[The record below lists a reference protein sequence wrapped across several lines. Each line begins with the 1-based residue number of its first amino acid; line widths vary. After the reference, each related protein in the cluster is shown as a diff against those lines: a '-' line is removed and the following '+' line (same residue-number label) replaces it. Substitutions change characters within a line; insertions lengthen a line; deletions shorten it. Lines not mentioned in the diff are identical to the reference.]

1 MLSLTIRNES
11 QDTFYIISEFYFFV
25 QLFKILK
32 LKQKAMKIGK
42 NKMVSLTYDLH
53 YDDVEGDLIEQA
65 TSGKPLSFVFGTG
78 LMLPK
83 FESLLEGFKAGNP
96 FQISLN
102 DVDAYGELDEN
113 AIVDLPKHLFIIDGE
128 FDDEVVAVGNSVPM
142 MSTSGQRMNGLVME
156 ITDDNV
162 KMDFNHPLA
171 GENLFFKGEILEVR
185 EASDEEIAA
194 TLGGGSCGCGS
205 GSGGGCGS
213 DCGCDD
219 EEEVSCSTE
228 SKGGCGCGC

>member
-1 MLSLTIRNES
+1 
-11 QDTFYIISEFYFFV
+11 
-25 QLFKILK
+25 
-32 LKQKAMKIGK
+32 MKIGK

-53 YDDVEGDLIEQA
+53 YDDFKGDMIEQA
-65 TSGKPLSFVFGTG
+65 TSDKPLSFVFGAG

-83 FESLLEGFKAGNP
+83 FESLLEGYEAGNP
-96 FQISLN
+96 FEISLA

-128 FDDEVVAVGNSVPM
+128 FDNEVVAIGSTVPM
-142 MSTSGQRMNGLVME
+142 MSTSGQRLNGLVME
-156 ITDDNV
+156 ITDDIV

-185 EASDEEIAA
+185 EATDEEIAA

-205 GSGGGCGS
+205 GGCGDGGCG
-213 DCGCDD
+213 D
-219 EEEVSCSTE
+219 EECADGSCGTE

>member
-1 MLSLTIRNES
+1 
-11 QDTFYIISEFYFFV
+11 
-25 QLFKILK
+25 
-32 LKQKAMKIGK
+32 MKIGK

-65 TSGKPLSFVFGTG
+65 TSEKPLSFVFGAG

-83 FESLLEGFKAGNP
+83 FESLLEGFEAGNP
-96 FQISLN
+96 FEISLA

-128 FDDEVVAVGNSVPM
+128 FDDEIVSVGNSVPM
-142 MSTSGQRMNGLVME
+142 MSTSGQRLNGLVLE
-156 ITDDNV
+156 ITDDIV

-185 EASDEEIAA
+185 EATDNEIAA
-194 TLGGGSCGCGS
+194 TLGGGCGCGS
-205 GSGGGCGS
+205 GS
-213 DCGCDD
+213 CGCDD
-219 EEEVSCSTE
+219 EEGCADGSCSTE
-228 SKGGCGCGC
+228 GKGGCGCGC